1 MGSSKAEPPAAY
13 FVSIDPVS
21 ILSLTFTTK
30 DEMPTFEASWQGT
43 SGLSTSMEAKL
54 SLGTIGRVMLR
65 VLTMP
70 NELDGIFFSE
80 KFVREKLPCG

>member
-1 MGSSKAEPPAAY
+1 MGSSKAEPLAP
-13 FVSIDPVS
+13 FFTSVDPVS
-21 ILSLTFTTK
+21 FLSLTFTAR
-30 DEMPTFEASWQGT
+30 DEMATFEASWQGN

-65 VLTMP
+65 VLIMP
-70 NELDGIFFSE
+70 IELDGIFFSE